1 MPEPEAEIAR
11 TREPESRKPGALN
24 DAQQRRLS
32 ITCKYIDNLLCD
44 IEHALHSAASQSPF
58 PRYVVNV
65 TPAQTRVIEEHISR
79 LRIQLLRTLDWQY
92 LKPESPEI
100 PVTRSVLTDLAFV
113 DIAIE
118 ELKPR
123 YMRGCGA
130 VPEDAVDGLNEV
142 VHELRSLAGNME
154 RYIRQELSTNLESP
168 LSKLV

>member
-1 MPEPEAEIAR
+1 
-11 TREPESRKPGALN
+11 
-24 DAQQRRLS
+24 
-32 ITCKYIDNLLCD
+32 
-44 IEHALHSAASQSPF
+44 
-58 PRYVVNV
+58 
-65 TPAQTRVIEEHISR
+65 
-79 LRIQLLRTLDWQY
+79 

-130 VPEDAVDGLNEV
+130 VPEDAVDGLNGV

>member
-1 MPEPEAEIAR
+1 MPEPGPEIVKAR
-11 TREPESRKPGALN
+11 ARGALN
-24 DAQQRRLS
+24 DAQQRRLNV
-32 ITCKYIDNLLCD
+32 TCKYIDKMLS
-44 IEHALHSAASQSPF
+44 EVEQALHSAASQSPF

-130 VPEDAVDGLNEV
+130 VPEDAVDGLNGV